1 MPVEEHPKPAV
12 TEQPLSPM
20 MKAVLDRLGPKVL
33 EHRSF
38 RGDDRIHVA
47 RENIVEVCR
56 ILRDTP
62 ELSFDMLMDVTAVD
76 YLGQPDDF
84 RMSLEVWD
92 QNRSVMRR
100 IPQYRHR
107 ILPPPRGPEPRF
119 AVVYHLHSLSLLHR
133 LRIKTRVPEDDPT
146 IDSVVPIWI
155 GANWL
160 ERETFDLYG
169 IVFKGH
175 PDLRR
180 IYLHEEFQGHP
191 LRKDYGKWDEQPV
204 EPLIGPGANLPR
216 RPVIRPD
223 SADPRPAVIPKP
235 DEPRRS
241 D

>member
-1 MPVEEHPKPAV
+1 MPVEHDNPPQAPEPSA
-12 TEQPLSPM
+12 L
-20 MKAVLDRLGPKVL
+20 MKKVLERAGQMVL

-47 RENIVEVCR
+47 RENILGLCR
-56 ILRDTP
+56 ILRDDP
-62 ELSFDMLMDVTAVD
+62 ELAFDMLVDVTAID

-84 RMSLEVWD
+84 RMKLEVWD

-107 ILPPPRGPEPRF
+107 IVPPPRGDRERF
-119 AVVYHLHSLSLLHR
+119 AVVYHLLSVPHAHR
-133 LRIKTRVPEDDPT
+133 LRIKCRVPEGEPK
-146 IDSVVPIWI
+146 IASVTGIWR

-169 IVFKGH
+169 IVFTGH

-180 IYLHEEFQGHP
+180 IYLYDEFQGHP
-191 LRKDYGKWDEQPV
+191 LRKDYGKWDEQPIQ
-204 EPLIGPGANLPR
+204 PFLGPGANLPR
-216 RPVIRPD
+216 HPIIRPGGEDPRAPVI
-223 SADPRPAVIPKP
+223 SKP
-235 DEPRRS
+235 DEPRES